1 MALHTH
7 QGNNTVSGNKQN
19 ASDPG
24 PSFGSTPPI
33 KGGLFGQTDAIPS
46 PGSVP
51 ASAQVPVS
59 RSAGGSKRFLV
70 E

>member
-24 PSFGSTPPI
+24 PKFGSTPPI
-33 KGGLFGQTDAIPS
+33 RGGLFGQTDNTPQPGAV
-46 PGSVP
+46 PGSAQTP
-51 ASAQVPVS
+51 AKQ
-59 RSAGGSKRFLV
+59 
-70 E
+70 

>member
-24 PSFGSTPPI
+24 PKFGSTPPMR
-33 KGGLFGQTDAIPS
+33 GGMFGQTDSIPS
-46 PGSVP
+46 PASVP
-51 ASAQVPVS
+51 GSAQQKIS
-59 RSAGGSKRFLV
+59 SGAGGSKRFLV

>member
-33 KGGLFGQTDAIPS
+33 KGGLFGQTDGTSQPGAV
-46 PGSVP
+46 PGSAQTP
-51 ASAQVPVS
+51 AKQ
-59 RSAGGSKRFLV
+59 
-70 E
+70 